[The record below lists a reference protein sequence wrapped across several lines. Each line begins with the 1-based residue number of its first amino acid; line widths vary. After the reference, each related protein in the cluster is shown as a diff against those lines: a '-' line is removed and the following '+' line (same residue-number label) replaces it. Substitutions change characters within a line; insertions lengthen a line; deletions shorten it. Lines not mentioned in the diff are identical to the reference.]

1 MALTYL
7 AAVNRVR
14 LEAGASGAD
23 LTSLGGTLSQE
34 NKRFKQWVSQAWL
47 DIQTAHGQWKFMQ
60 SDFSFTTVIAQQS
73 YTAATLSTP
82 LPLFKNWKRD
92 TFRAFTTSLGFPDE
106 QILGFLDYPTFRNL
120 YIYGNMR
127 TVQGRPVLFSIDQD
141 KDLVIGPLPD
151 VGYTINGQYFR
162 KASALS
168 ADADTAQT
176 YAPAYDEDFDMLLV
190 WKALESYAIF
200 ESAQE
205 VLTRALREGTRL
217 MSRLENDHL
226 PEVTYGPPLA

>member
-1 MALTYL
+1 MTWLDL
-7 AAVNRVR
+7 VNRVK
-14 LEAGASGAD
+14 LEAGGSGAE

-34 NKRFKQWVSQAWL
+34 NTRFKAWVNEAWK
-47 DIQTAHGQWKFMQ
+47 DVQKASRHWKFML
-60 SDFSFTTVIAQQS
+60 SDFSFTTVVAQQS

-92 TFRAFTTSLGFPDE
+92 TFRAYTTATGFPDE

-127 TVQGRPVLFSIDQD
+127 TVEGRPVLFSIDQD

-151 VGYTINGQYFR
+151 VGYTINGQYYR
-162 KASALS
+162 KASGFT
-168 ADADTAQT
+168 ADGSTPQT
-176 YAPAYDEDFDMLLV
+176 TAPAFDDDFDMVIV
-190 WKALESYAIF
+190 WKALESYAIY

-205 VLTRALREGTRL
+205 VLTRALREGAPL
-217 MSRLENDHL
+217 MSQLRNDQL
-226 PEVTYGPPLA
+226 PEMNYGPPLA